1 MVVERRLSIVVS
13 AAVAF
18 ALLTVLWNAFVR
30 PTHRVRAGPAPDA
43 PLVLV
48 PTDSPTAARDSAAR
62 ATSPPPGPAPSA
74 PPTLS
79 PATPSPTHPRRP
91 SYMVLLAPSEIRRR
105 IRATAGPPFLNDI
118 AA

>member
-1 MVVERRLSIVVS
+1 MVVERRLSIIVS

-48 PTDSPTAARDSAAR
+48 PTDSAAAARDSAAR
-62 ATSPPPGPAPSA
+62 ATSPPPGPAPAA
-74 PPTLS
+74 PTTLS
-79 PATPSPTHPRRP
+79 PAPPSPTAPGRP
-91 SYMVLLAPSEIRRR
+91 SPLVLLARSELPHR
-105 IRATAGPPFLNDI
+105 IR
-118 AA
+118 